1 MPALSKAA
9 VYYESGQSQQAAAA
23 FTDSGDHTT
32 FSLASKPWSLVSGYE
47 YAVKPYGLAT
57 GGVITPGAVA
67 GDVAV
72 AALTAYMWA
81 ATGASA
87 TTGLL
92 SVAAV
97 TDLEVTLNTTEATPY
112 RIDSITVTALGAIA
126 LVAGKVHSA
135 FSETRDADGGPPP
148 IPVGSIEIG
157 QIRRNF
163 AHADT
168 NQAVAAAE
176 IFQVVG
182 THQERYDYPVWS
194 EDPIS
199 GTITFSDDLPL
210 IHTGSVAKKVYARVA
225 TPIFAEVPRSKD
237 WVPAE
242 TSSSVSSEDYYDGAL
257 GSYSSSIGQ
266 ASFSAALADG
276 VTDAILAKEGENL
289 CFKFSPDKT
298 KVPYQITQ
306 GVLRK
311 SRTYGVGAYAQASFT
326 ISASVPSVDFAA

>member
-23 FTDSGDHTT
+23 FSDSGDHTT
-32 FSLASKPWSLVSGYE
+32 FSLASKPWSQVSGYE
-47 YAVKPYGLAT
+47 YSVRPYGLAT
-57 GGVITPGAVA
+57 GGAITPGAVA

-97 TDLEVTLNTTEATPY
+97 TDLEVTLNTTQAKPY
-112 RIDSITVTALGAIA
+112 RIDSVTVTDAGAIA
-126 LVAGKVHSA
+126 LVAGKIHSA
-135 FSETRDADGGPPP
+135 FSEVRDADGGPPP

-163 AHADT
+163 YHADT

-182 THQERYDYPVWS
+182 THQERWDIPVFND
-194 EDPIS
+194 DPIS
-199 GTITFSDDLPL
+199 GTITFAESLPL
-210 IHTGSVAKKVYARVA
+210 IHTGSVAKKVYGRVA
-225 TPIFAEVPRSKD
+225 TPIFAEVSRSKD
-237 WVPAE
+237 WKPAE

-257 GSYSSSIGQ
+257 GSYSSSISQ
-266 ASFSAALADG
+266 ASFSAALNDG
-276 VTDAILAKEGENL
+276 ITDGILAKEGENL
-289 CFKFSPDKT
+289 LFKFMPDRT
-298 KVPYQITQ
+298 KIPYQITQ
-306 GVLRK
+306 GMLRVA
-311 SRTYGVGAYAQASFT
+311 RTFPVGAYVQGDFT
-326 ISASVPSVDFAA
+326 ISASVPTKGFAA

>member
-9 VYYESGQSQQAAAA
+9 VYYESGQSQQTAAA

-32 FSLASKPWSLVSGYE
+32 FSLASKPWSQVSGYE
-47 YAVKPYGLAT
+47 YSVKPYGLAT
-57 GGVITPGAVA
+57 GGAVTPAVS
-67 GDVAV
+67 GTNDLVDV

-92 SVAAV
+92 SVAAD
-97 TDLEVTLNTTEATPY
+97 TDVAITRGVSSDTHCIT
-112 RIDSITVTALGAIA
+112 SITVASDGTIA
-126 LVAGKVHSA
+126 AVAGTDGTA
-135 FSETRDADGGPPP
+135 FSETRGAAGGPPL
-148 IPVGSIEIG
+148 IAVGSIEIA
-157 QIRRNF
+157 QVRTTSVTAAAI
-163 AHADT
+163 T
-168 NQAVAAAE
+168 AAE

-210 IHTGSVAKKVYARVA
+210 IHTGSVPKKIYARVA
-225 TPIFAEVPRSKD
+225 TPIFAEIPRSKD

-242 TSSSVSSEDYYDGAL
+242 TSSSVSSEEYYDGAL

-266 ASFSAALADG
+266 ASFSAALNDG
-276 VTDAILAKEGENL
+276 VTDAILAKEGDNL
-289 CFKFSPDKT
+289 LFKFMPDKT

-326 ISASVPSVDFAA
+326 ISAAVPSVDFAS